1 MRPRPAGAVVEWFD
15 RNPAPALFTSAVSR
29 AEIELG
35 LALMAPGRRQAQLG
49 KAASAMFEEEFGGR
63 CLPFDERAAVHYARI
78 VAGRRRAGRPVSVE
92 DAQIAAIALA
102 HDLTL
107 ATRNTADFV
116 AIDGLAVAD
125 PWLI

>member
-1 MRPRPAGAVVEWFD
+1 
-15 RNPAPALFTSAVSR
+15 
-29 AEIELG
+29 
-35 LALMAPGRRQAQLG
+35 
-49 KAASAMFEEEFGGR
+49 MFEEEFGGR